1 MLYQLSYLGV
11 LPHVGARQ
19 EWRLIGAARRL
30 VQTLRNGGSARFPQ
44 AKSCAG
50 PRHEYAAV
58 RPAYQWRGI
67 VLEARTMRAI
77 RLFCMSFVA
86 ALALPLASA
95 SAADLPNM
103 PQAYPA
109 LAPSA
114 ADVTPNYWSGL
125 YVGTDVSAWGGKGVK
140 GGIGG
145 DAYLGYDHAFDNGVI
160 VGVRASTGYA
170 PFLWSTP
177 SGFTKFTGTD
187 YAGGEAIVGY
197 RMGQVAPYV
206 ITGVS
211 LARPT
216 SFGWGFNAG
225 DSLNAVF
232 SGPGA
237 VQAVGEV
244 GMGVTYQVTP
254 NFSMGI
260 EARMYKAN
268 NNGGLAPLPW

>member
-1 MLYQLSYLGV
+1 MPGEKGNGAQGRNRTTDTAIFSRMLYQLSYLGV

-103 PQAYPA
+103 PQAYPV

-145 DAYLGYDHAFDNGVI
+145 DAYLGYDH
-160 VGVRASTGYA
+160 
-170 PFLWSTP
+170 
-177 SGFTKFTGTD
+177 
-187 YAGGEAIVGY
+187 
-197 RMGQVAPYV
+197 
-206 ITGVS
+206 
-211 LARPT
+211 
-216 SFGWGFNAG
+216 
-225 DSLNAVF
+225 
-232 SGPGA
+232 
-237 VQAVGEV
+237 
-244 GMGVTYQVTP
+244 
-254 NFSMGI
+254 
-260 EARMYKAN
+260 
-268 NNGGLAPLPW
+268 